1 MSLLN
6 AFKIVKDEGM
16 KTFGHVLKE
25 KLAERK
31 DDNYRY
37 NKIIKNTEES
47 IKDSYKDVTE
57 LDVDLIDLTNIRE
70 LSRLRERVADIKTE
84 YISFVDDRFYLE
96 SDCLNMVT
104 GVFESLKRTGKD
116 VDVFYADEDF
126 IDKKNKRFNPDFKA
140 EFSFDTL
147 LSYNYIGEF
156 WCAKKDKILKC
167 IDELEENDLINIE
180 NPSLIKYKM
189 LILMALSNGKFYH
202 INRCL
207 MHKKEEIRYNQA
219 FYEDAAG
226 FIKKMWANSNA
237 ADCKES
243 VCKESVCEE
252 SVCEES
258 DCKDID
264 CKEFRKLE
272 LRTDKLE
279 SPVSGHEAVNHIFYN
294 TAKEK
299 VSIIIPSKDNPELVS
314 KCLSAIKKYTY
325 VSSYEI
331 VLVDNGSS
339 EENKAKIENLIKE
352 FIKDSGVN
360 VKYIFD
366 KKDFNFAY
374 MCNLGAKN
382 AEGEYLLF
390 LNDDVEIIENILPQ
404 NQDWLSVLTGF
415 ASQKNTGS
423 VGVKL
428 LYPDKKHIQHVGIV
442 NYEEAGFAHVFARE
456 DDEKPLG
463 HLRNRADM
471 DCLCVTAACVLVST
485 KKFWQVGGFNE
496 DLVVTHNDVELGLKL
511 YEAGYN
517 NVLVNSVK
525 LIHHESLTRG
535 SDGEDEKK
543 SRRNMLERELT
554 YKLHPNLKKR
564 DPFYSPFLSQMEF
577 NERVNYA
584 LIYDEELSEI
594 KEIEGRDFVYNEED
608 IVAKI
613 TSVVVEDK
621 LSIRGFAYYGCDEL
635 DGGSKGDSKDDLKQ
649 GLAGSDNND
658 NKNNDKKC
666 HRKAR
671 RANRKGLRVSYILK
685 GEDAVYEIKAGNKC
699 DRMAHQRFNLASHCN
714 YAENYCNVALK
725 DIKAGSYEVKML
737 YKGRI
742 VAKKGNITI
751 G

>member
-37 NKIIKNTEES
+37 QQIIKNTEES
-47 IKDSYKDVTE
+47 IKASYKDVTR

-70 LSRLRERVADIKTE
+70 LSRLRERIADIKTD

-104 GVFESLKRTGKD
+104 GVLDSLKRTGKD

-126 IDKKNKRFNPDFKA
+126 VDKKNRRFNPDFKA

-156 WCAKKDKILKC
+156 WCAKKDNILHC
-167 IDELEENDLINIE
+167 LEILEEKDIVNLE
-180 NPSLIKYKM
+180 NPSLLKYKM
-189 LILMALSNGKFYH
+189 LILMALLDGKFYH

-207 MHKKEEIRYNQA
+207 MHKREEIRYNQA
-219 FYEDAAG
+219 FYEDVAG
-226 FIKKMWANSNA
+226 FIKKMWSG
-237 ADCKES
+237 ADCDASDFEDSDGEEIGCDES
-243 VCKESVCEE
+243 
-252 SVCEES
+252 
-258 DCKDID
+258 
-264 CKEFRKLE
+264 RKLE
-272 LRTDKLE
+272 VMTDKLE
-279 SPVSGHEAVNHIFYN
+279 SSVYGHEAVNHIFYN
-294 TAKEK
+294 ANNKM
-299 VSIIIPSKDNPELVS
+299 VSIIIPSKDNPELVN
-314 KCLSAIKKYTY
+314 KCLCAIKKYTY
-325 VSSYEI
+325 FSSYEI

-339 EENKAKIENLIKE
+339 EDNKGEIEELIKE
-352 FIKDSGVN
+352 FIKDSGVK
-360 VKYIFD
+360 VKYIYD

-456 DDEKPLG
+456 EDEKPLG

-471 DCLCVTAACVLVST
+471 DCLCVTAACVLVDS

-535 SDGEDEKK
+535 SDGEDEMK

-554 YKLHPNLKKR
+554 YQLHPSLKKR
-564 DPFYSPFLSQMEF
+564 DPFYSSYLSQMEF

-584 LIYDEELSEI
+584 PIYDEELSEI
-594 KEIEGRDFVYNEED
+594 KEIESQDFVYNEED
-608 IVAKI
+608 IKAEI
-613 TSVVVEDK
+613 ISVVVDDK
-621 LSIRGFAYYGCDEL
+621 LRIRGFAYYGCDEL
-635 DGGSKGDSKDDLKQ
+635 DGESKDDSDDFKQ
-649 GLAGSDNND
+649 EFSGSD

-666 HRKAR
+666 IRKAKK
-671 RANRKGLRVSYILK
+671 ANRKGLKVSYILK
-685 GEDAVYEIKAGNKC
+685 GEDVVYEIKAGNKC

-714 YAENYCNVALK
+714 YAENYCNVPLES
-725 DIKAGSYEVKML
+725 IKAGRYEVKML

-742 VAKKGNITI
+742 VAKVKSIVI
-751 G
+751 

>member
-1 MSLLN
+1 MLSN
-6 AFKIVKDEGM
+6 GIKIIKNEGLR
-16 KTFGHVLKE
+16 TFRHVLKE

-37 NKIIKNTEES
+37 WQIVKTTEKS

-70 LSRLRERVADIKTE
+70 LSRLRERVADIKTDLVC
-84 YISFVDDRFYLE
+84 FVDERFYLE

-104 GVFESLKRTGKD
+104 AVLESLKRTGKD

-126 IDKKNKRFNPDFKA
+126 IDKKNNRYNPDFKA
-140 EFSFDTL
+140 DFSFDTL

-156 WCAKKDKILKC
+156 WCAKKDKILRC

-180 NPSLIKYKM
+180 NPSLLKYKM
-189 LILMALSNGKFYH
+189 LILMALSDGKFYH

-219 FYEDAAG
+219 FYEDAAA
-226 FIKKMWANSNA
+226 FIKKMWSGA
-237 ADCKES
+237 ACEESDSEESDCKES
-243 VCKESVCEE
+243 ACE
-252 SVCEES
+252 
-258 DCKDID
+258 DINCKDID

-272 LRTDKLE
+272 VRTDKLE
-279 SPVSGHEAVNHIFYN
+279 SPVSGHEAVNHIFYKTVN
-294 TAKEK
+294 EK
-299 VSIIIPSKDNPELVS
+299 VSIIIPSKDNPELVN
-314 KCLSAIKKYTY
+314 KCLSAIKTYTY
-325 VSSYEI
+325 VSNYEI

-339 EENKAKIENLIKE
+339 EENKAKIENLIKK

-415 ASQKNTGS
+415 ASQKRTGS

-456 DDEKPLG
+456 EDEKPLG

-485 KKFWQVGGFNE
+485 NKFWQVGGFNE

-554 YKLHPNLKKR
+554 YKLHPKLKKR
-564 DPFYSPFLSQMEF
+564 DPFYSPYLSQMEF

-584 LIYDEELSEI
+584 LVYEEELSEA
-594 KEIEGRDFVYNEED
+594 KEIDSCDFICSDEGIKAE
-608 IVAKI
+608 I

-621 LSIRGFAYYGCDEL
+621 LSIRGYAYYGCDEL
-635 DGGSKGDSKDDLKQ
+635 DGSSKGNSKENLKQ
-649 GLAGSDNND
+649 GLAASDNND
-658 NKNNDKKC
+658 NKNNNKKC
-666 HRKAR
+666 LRKAR

-685 GEDAVYEIKAGNKC
+685 GEDVVYEIKADNKC

-725 DIKAGSYEVKML
+725 DIKAGRYEVKML
-737 YKGRI
+737 CKGRI
-742 VAKKGNITI
+742 IAKKSNITI

>member
-1 MSLLN
+1 MLSN
-6 AFKIVKDEGM
+6 GIKIIKNEGLR
-16 KTFGHVLKE
+16 TFGHVLKE

-37 NKIIKNTEES
+37 WQIIKTTEKS

-57 LDVDLIDLTNIRE
+57 LEVDLIDLTNIRE
-70 LSRLRERVADIKTE
+70 LSRLRERVADIKTDLVC
-84 YISFVDDRFYLE
+84 FVDDRFYLE
-96 SDCLNMVT
+96 SDCLNVVT
-104 GVFESLKRTGKD
+104 AVLESLKRTGKD
-116 VDVFYADEDF
+116 VDVFYADEDYV
-126 IDKKNKRFNPDFKA
+126 DKKNNRYNPDFKA
-140 EFSFDTL
+140 DFSFDTL
-147 LSYNYIGEF
+147 LSYNYVGEF
-156 WCAKKDKILKC
+156 WCAKKDKILNC

-189 LILMALSNGKFYH
+189 LILMALSDGKFYH

-219 FYEDAAG
+219 FYEDAAA
-226 FIKKMWANSNA
+226 FIKKMWSGA
-237 ADCKES
+237 ACEESDSEESDCKES
-243 VCKESVCEE
+243 ACKES
-252 SVCEES
+252 
-258 DCKDID
+258 DCKDINYKDID

-272 LRTDKLE
+272 IRTDKLE
-279 SPVSGHEAVNHIFYN
+279 SPVYGHEAVNHIFYN
-294 TAKEK
+294 TANEK
-299 VSIIIPSKDNPELVS
+299 VSIIIPSKDNPELVN

-325 VSSYEI
+325 VSNYEI

-366 KKDFNFAY
+366 KKGFNFAY

-485 KKFWQVGGFNE
+485 NKFWQVGGFNE

-511 YEAGYN
+511 YEEGYN

-554 YKLHPNLKKR
+554 YKLHPKLKKR
-564 DPFYSPFLSQMEF
+564 DPFYSPYLSQMEF
-577 NERVNYA
+577 DERVNYA
-584 LIYDEELSEI
+584 PVYDEELSEANEIDSCDFIYSDEGI
-594 KEIEGRDFVYNEED
+594 KAE
-608 IVAKI
+608 I

-621 LSIRGFAYYGCDEL
+621 LRIRGYAYYECDEW
-635 DGGSKGDSKDDLKQ
+635 S
-649 GLAGSDNND
+649 AGSDISL
-658 NKNNDKKC
+658 NKDFIEKKGLK
-666 HRKAR
+666 KAR
-671 RANRKGLRVSYILK
+671 KANRKGLEVSYILK
-685 GEDAVYEIKAGNKC
+685 GEDIVYELKGNNKC

-714 YAENYCNVALK
+714 YAENYCNATLAE
-725 DIKAGSYEVKML
+725 IKAGTYEVKML

-742 VAKKGNITI
+742 VAKVDEIVVG
-751 G
+751 

>member
-1 MSLLN
+1 MLSN
-6 AFKIVKDEGM
+6 GIKIIKNEGLR
-16 KTFGHVLKE
+16 TFRHVLKE

-37 NKIIKNTEES
+37 QQIIKTTEKS

-70 LSRLRERVADIKTE
+70 LSRLRERVADIKTDLVC
-84 YISFVDDRFYLE
+84 FVDERFYLE
-96 SDCLNMVT
+96 SDCLNVVT
-104 GVFESLKRTGKD
+104 AVLESLKRTGKD
-116 VDVFYADEDF
+116 VDVFYADEDYV
-126 IDKKNKRFNPDFKA
+126 DKKNKRFNPDFKA
-140 EFSFDTL
+140 DFSFDTL

-156 WCAKKDKILKC
+156 WCAKKDKILNC

-180 NPSLIKYKM
+180 NPSLLKYKM
-189 LILMALSNGKFYH
+189 LILMALSDGKFYH

-219 FYEDAAG
+219 FYEDAAE
-226 FIKKMWANSNA
+226 FIKKMWADSDA

-243 VCKESVCEE
+243 ACEE
-252 SVCEES
+252 SDSEES

-264 CKEFRKLE
+264 CIEFRKLE
-272 LRTDKLE
+272 VRTDKLE
-279 SPVSGHEAVNHIFYN
+279 SPVYGHEAVNHIFYN

-299 VSIIIPSKDNPELVS
+299 VSIIIPSKDNPELVN

-339 EENKAKIENLIKE
+339 EDNKGKIEKLIKE

-360 VKYIFD
+360 VKYIYD

-390 LNDDVEIIENILPQ
+390 LNDDVEIIENNLPQ

-415 ASQKNTGS
+415 ASQKRTGS
-423 VGVKL
+423 VGVEL

-456 DDEKPLG
+456 EDEKPLG

-564 DPFYSPFLSQMEF
+564 DPFYSPYLSQMEF

-584 LIYDEELSEI
+584 PVYEEELSEV
-594 KEIEGRDFVYNEED
+594 KEISNRDFICNDEGIKAE
-608 IVAKI
+608 I

-621 LSIRGFAYYGCDEL
+621 LSIRGYAYYGCDEL
-635 DGGSKGDSKDDLKQ
+635 DGSSKGNSKEDLKQ
-649 GLAGSDNND
+649 GLAVSDNND
-658 NKNNDKKC
+658 KNIDKKC
-666 HRKAR
+666 LRKAR

-685 GEDAVYEIKAGNKC
+685 GEDVVYEIKAGNKC
-699 DRMAHQRFNLASHCN
+699 DRMAHQRFKLASHCN

-725 DIKAGSYEVKML
+725 DIKAGRYEVKML
-737 YKGRI
+737 CKGRI
-742 VAKKGNITI
+742 VAVNGKVVI

>member
-37 NKIIKNTEES
+37 WQIIKTTEKS
-47 IKDSYKDVTE
+47 IKDSYKDMTD

-70 LSRLRERVADIKTE
+70 LSRLRERVADIKTDLVC
-84 YISFVDDRFYLE
+84 FVDERFYLE
-96 SDCLNMVT
+96 SDCLNVVT
-104 GVFESLKRTGKD
+104 AAFESLKRTGKD

-126 IDKKNKRFNPDFKA
+126 VDKKNKRYNPDFKA
-140 EFSFDTL
+140 DFSFDTL
-147 LSYNYIGEF
+147 LSYNYVGEF

-167 IDELEENDLINIE
+167 IDELEENDSINIE

-189 LILMALSNGKFYH
+189 LILMALSDGKFYH

-219 FYEDAAG
+219 FYEDVAG
-226 FIKKMWANSNA
+226 FIKKMWADSDA

-243 VCKESVCEE
+243 DS
-252 SVCEES
+252 EES

-272 LRTDKLE
+272 VRTDKLE
-279 SPVSGHEAVNHIFYN
+279 SPFSGHEAVNHIFYN
-294 TAKEK
+294 ANNKR
-299 VSIIIPSKDNPELVS
+299 VSIIIPSKDNPELVN
-314 KCLSAIKKYTY
+314 KCLCAIKKYTY
-325 VSSYEI
+325 FSSYEI

-339 EENKAKIENLIKE
+339 EDNKGKIEELIKE

-360 VKYIFD
+360 VKYIYD

-415 ASQKNTGS
+415 ASQKRTGS

-456 DDEKPLG
+456 EDEKPLG

-471 DCLCVTAACVLVST
+471 DCLCVTAACVLVDS

-554 YKLHPNLKKR
+554 YKLHPKLKKR
-564 DPFYSPFLSQMEF
+564 DPFYSPYLSQMEF
-577 NERVNYA
+577 NERVNYVPV
-584 LIYDEELSEI
+584 YDEELSEV
-594 KEIEGRDFVYNEED
+594 KEISNRDFVCNDEGIKAE
-608 IVAKI
+608 I
-613 TSVVVEDK
+613 TSVLVEDK
-621 LSIRGFAYYGCDEL
+621 LSIRGYAYYGCDEW
-635 DGGSKGDSKDDLKQ
+635 S
-649 GLAGSDNND
+649 AGSDISL
-658 NKNNDKKC
+658 NKDFIDKKGLK
-666 HRKAR
+666 KAR
-671 RANRKGLRVSYILK
+671 KVNRNGLEVSYILK
-685 GEDAVYEIKAGNKC
+685 GEDVVYEIKASNKC

-742 VAKKGNITI
+742 IAVNGKVVI

>member
-1 MSLLN
+1 MLSN
-6 AFKIVKDEGM
+6 GIRIIKNEGLR
-16 KTFGHVLKE
+16 TFRHVLKE

-37 NKIIKNTEES
+37 QQIIKTTEKS

-70 LSRLRERVADIKTE
+70 LSRLRERVADIKTDLVC
-84 YISFVDDRFYLE
+84 FVDERFYLE
-96 SDCLNMVT
+96 PDCLNVVT
-104 GVFESLKRTGKD
+104 AVLESLKRTGKD

-126 IDKKNKRFNPDFKA
+126 IDKKNNRYNPDFKA
-140 EFSFDTL
+140 DFSFDTL

-156 WCAKKDKILKC
+156 WCAKKDKILRC
-167 IDELEENDLINIE
+167 IDELEENDSINIE

-189 LILMALSNGKFYH
+189 LILMALTDGKFYH

-219 FYEDAAG
+219 FYEDAAA
-226 FIKKMWANSNA
+226 FIKMWADSDA
-237 ADCKES
+237 AAYKES
-243 VCKESVCEE
+243 DSEE
-252 SVCEES
+252 SDSEES

-264 CKEFRKLE
+264 CKEFDCKEFDCKEFRKLE
-272 LRTDKLE
+272 IRTDKLE
-279 SPVSGHEAVNHIFYN
+279 SPVSGHEAVNHIFYKTVN
-294 TAKEK
+294 EK
-299 VSIIIPSKDNPELVS
+299 VSIIIPSKDNPELVN

-339 EENKAKIENLIKE
+339 EENKTKIENLIKE

-404 NQDWLSVLTGF
+404 KQDWLSVLTGF

-456 DDEKPLG
+456 DDEKPLT

-554 YKLHPNLKKR
+554 YKLHPKLKKR
-564 DPFYSPFLSQMEF
+564 DPFYSPYLSQMEF

-584 LIYDEELSEI
+584 PVYEEELSEA
-594 KEIEGRDFVYNEED
+594 KEIDASDFVYNEEG

-621 LSIRGFAYYGCDEL
+621 LKIRGFAYYGCDGL
-635 DGGSKGDSKDDLKQ
+635 D
-649 GLAGSDNND
+649 GSDNND
-658 NKNNDKKC
+658 KNINKKC
-666 HRKAR
+666 IRKAR
-671 RANRKGLRVSYILK
+671 RANRKGLKVSYILK
-685 GEDAVYEIKAGNKC
+685 GEDVVYEIKAGNKC

-742 VAKKGNITI
+742 VAKKSNITI

>member
-1 MSLLN
+1 MLSN
-6 AFKIVKDEGM
+6 GIKIIKNEGLR
-16 KTFGHVLKE
+16 TFRHVLKE

-37 NKIIKNTEES
+37 WQIIKTTEKS
-47 IKDSYKDVTE
+47 IKDSYKDVTKLE
-57 LDVDLIDLTNIRE
+57 VDLIDLTNIRE

-84 YISFVDDRFYLE
+84 YICFVDDRFYLE

-104 GVFESLKRTGKD
+104 GVLDSLKRTGKD

-140 EFSFDTL
+140 DFSFDTL

-156 WCAKKDKILKC
+156 WCAKKDKILRC
-167 IDELEENDLINIE
+167 IDELEENDFINIE
-180 NPSLIKYKM
+180 NPSLLKYKM
-189 LILMALSNGKFYH
+189 LILMALSDGKFYH
-202 INRCL
+202 INRCM
-207 MHKKEEIRYNQA
+207 MHKKEEIVYNQA
-219 FYEDAAG
+219 FYEDVAG
-226 FIKKMWANSNA
+226 FIKKIWAESDA

-243 VCKESVCEE
+243 DS
-252 SVCEES
+252 EES
-258 DCKDID
+258 DCEELACKKLD
-264 CKEFRKLE
+264 CNESGKLE
-272 LRTDKLE
+272 VRTDKLE
-279 SPVSGHEAVNHIFYN
+279 GPVFSHEAVNHIFYN

-299 VSIIIPSKDNPELVS
+299 VSIIIPSKDNPELVN
-314 KCLSAIKKYTY
+314 KCLCAIKKYTY
-325 VSSYEI
+325 FSSYEI

-339 EENKAKIENLIKE
+339 EDNKGEIEELIKE
-352 FIKDSGVN
+352 FIKDSGVK
-360 VKYIFD
+360 VKYIYD

-415 ASQKNTGS
+415 ASQKRTGS

-428 LYPDKKHIQHVGIV
+428 LYPDKKLIQHVGIV

-554 YKLHPNLKKR
+554 YKLHPKLKKR
-564 DPFYSPFLSQMEF
+564 DPFYSSYLSQMEF
-577 NERVNYA
+577 DERVNYA
-584 LIYDEELSEI
+584 PIYDEELSE
-594 KEIEGRDFVYNEED
+594 G
-608 IVAKI
+608 
-613 TSVVVEDK
+613 
-621 LSIRGFAYYGCDEL
+621 
-635 DGGSKGDSKDDLKQ
+635 
-649 GLAGSDNND
+649 
-658 NKNNDKKC
+658 
-666 HRKAR
+666 
-671 RANRKGLRVSYILK
+671 
-685 GEDAVYEIKAGNKC
+685 
-699 DRMAHQRFNLASHCN
+699 
-714 YAENYCNVALK
+714 
-725 DIKAGSYEVKML
+725 
-737 YKGRI
+737 
-742 VAKKGNITI
+742 KGN
-751 G
+751 